1 MLWAIENY
9 QEFYNL
15 AERIA
20 EKEVIRIV
28 DTEHDTEHETVEHD
42 TVCFY

>member
-28 DTEHDTEHETVEHD
+28 NAEHD
-42 TVCFY
+42 TVDPEPDTVDT